1 MKFLRS
7 DLWRYIQNV
16 LVNNHDKDLQE
27 LIQENREQYY
37 SKLFVRPSEI
47 KIPACECCGYEK
59 LKGVEISEDGEH
71 LLV

>member
-7 DLWRYIQNV
+7 DLWRYIQNT
-16 LVNNHDKDLQE
+16 LANNPDKDLQE
-27 LIQENREQYY
+27 LIQEYY
-37 SKLFVRPSEI
+37 YNKLFVGPSEI